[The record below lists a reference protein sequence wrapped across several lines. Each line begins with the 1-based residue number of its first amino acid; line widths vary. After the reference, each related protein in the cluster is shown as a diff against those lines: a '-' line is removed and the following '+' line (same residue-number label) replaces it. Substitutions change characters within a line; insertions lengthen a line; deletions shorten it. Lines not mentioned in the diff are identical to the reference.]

1 MKWFFGLLVG
11 AGVLAVVRIY
21 YLVQKARNAH
31 HTVDFDEHL
40 ITRLRADGLDPFRP
54 HHVDFFLAM
63 PDDATANRLLEALKS
78 RGMAGDM
85 HATPDATDFPVSVH
99 VSRELH
105 LTVSA
110 IKALAA
116 ELGQLAQEYG
126 GRYDGWAVG
135 RAAP

>member
-1 MKWFFGLLVG
+1 MKWFFALVAG
-11 AGVLAVVRIY
+11 AGVVAVVRIY
-21 YLVQKARNAH
+21 YLVQKARNTH

-54 HHVDFFLAM
+54 HPVDFFLAM
-63 PDDATANRLLEALKS
+63 PDDATANRLLDALKS

-85 HATPDATDFPVSVH
+85 HATPDAADFPVSVH

-105 LTVSA
+105 LTVGA

-116 ELGQLAQEYG
+116 ELGQLAQEHG

-135 RAAP
+135 RAAS

>member
-1 MKWFFGLLVG
+1 MKWFFALVAG
-11 AGVLAVVRIY
+11 AGVVAVVRIY

-54 HHVDFFLAM
+54 HPVDFFLAM
-63 PDDATANRLLEALKS
+63 PDDATANRLLDALKS

-85 HATPDATDFPVSVH
+85 HATPDAADFPVSVH

-105 LTVSA
+105 LTVGA

-116 ELGQLAQEYG
+116 ELGQLAQEHG

>member
-1 MKWFFGLLVG
+1 MKWFFGLLIG

-54 HHVDFFLAM
+54 HQVDFFLAL
-63 PDDATANRLLEALKS
+63 PDDAAANRLLDALKS

-85 HATPDATDFPVSVH
+85 HATPDAADFPVSVH

-110 IKALAA
+110 IKALTA
-116 ELGQLAQEYG
+116 ELGQLAQEHG

>member
-1 MKWFFGLLVG
+1 MKWFFGLLIG
-11 AGVLAVVRIY
+11 AAVLAVVRIY

-40 ITRLRADGLDPFRP
+40 ISRLRADGLDPFSP
-54 HHVDFFLAM
+54 HPVDFFLAM
-63 PDDATANRLLEALKS
+63 PDDATANRLLDALKS

-85 HATPDATDFPVSVH
+85 HATPDAADFPVSVH

-105 LTVSA
+105 LTVGA

-116 ELGQLAQEYG
+116 ELGQLAQEHG

>member
-1 MKWFFGLLVG
+1 MKWFFALVIG

-54 HHVDFFLAM
+54 HAVDFFLAM
-63 PDDATANRLLEALKS
+63 PDDAAALKS

-85 HATPDATDFPVSVH
+85 HATPDAADFPVSVH

-116 ELGQLAQEYG
+116 ELGQLAQEHG

>member
-1 MKWFFGLLVG
+1 MKWFFGLLIG

-40 ITRLRADGLDPFRP
+40 IARLRADGLDPFRP
-54 HHVDFFLAM
+54 HAVDFFLAM
-63 PDDATANRLLEALKS
+63 PDDVAANKLLDALKS

-85 HATPDATDFPVSVH
+85 HATPDAADFPVSVH
-99 VSRELH
+99 VSREMH

-110 IKALAA
+110 VKALAA
-116 ELGQLAQEYG
+116 ELGQLAQEHG

>member
-1 MKWFFGLLVG
+1 MKWFFALVAG
-11 AGVLAVVRIY
+11 AGVVAVVRIY

-54 HHVDFFLAM
+54 HPVDFFLAM
-63 PDDATANRLLEALKS
+63 PDDATANRLLDALKS

-85 HATPDATDFPVSVH
+85 HATPDAADFPVSVH

-105 LTVSA
+105 LTVGA

-116 ELGQLAQEYG
+116 ELGQLAQEHG
-126 GRYDGWAVG
+126 GRYDGLAVG
-135 RAAP
+135 RAPS